1 MASAPSFAAPPSP
14 AGWPCPRC
22 GTLFSGNFCPRC
34 GLPMGA
40 WAARPP
46 PSSMRPVLSV
56 LWTLAIIAFIVFAV
70 TDFAGLAVSPTL
82 IVPGIQGIQSGQT
95 VNSGMD
101 FNGNW
106 TFDSWGTASTPS
118 YQATGGNQGGFLD
131 MTLFGTGARGFW
143 MQPFR
148 VDGSL
153 PYTASVRLD
162 LEIVGGL
169 TSGRLLVSVDS
180 SSSVPDP
187 ATAITVLTCS
197 GPTAWTSTGR
207 LSADA
212 RLASPGLYYLKIA
225 FLVDSASGP
234 VDVGFDNVRLAWT
247 TDAAVVLYVP
257 IPLPYP
263 VIITQDK
270 SLFLSYYGL
279 ITAAIFLIGGYYV
292 VRERKEIWRAFK
304 APIESI
310 GTRLRSRS
318 AWIAV
323 GQVWMAV
330 TFFQVALISLL
341 TLAGIEPTSP
351 INLTPQNA
359 WVLLFELANAGVY
372 EEIIFRLVLIGVP
385 MALGSVVL
393 RIMDV
398 NRGATGNGSGSAGR
412 YIAGAWRYLIGGV
425 LRRDSP
431 KEALVAAWAF
441 LFASSAIFGLAHA
454 PGWGWWKVVPSM
466 VAGLGFGY
474 LFLRHGVGAAI
485 LAHFVNDYAL
495 SLTYE
500 GLGGAGLEAL
510 ISLVFIGLAIAGAGF
525 LIWYAIDAWRH
536 LTGLAARFRPPTRVP
551 TLPPPTPYV
560 APTPPSFAIPP
571 TPFPSPPT
579 AAWSPSPPAA
589 SPGVAFRDPGR
600 IPREYT
606 PSYAPPPYGYP
617 PVRFQCPYCGWVEA
631 RYEAGRFTCTRCGR
645 AA

>member
-1 MASAPSFAAPPSP
+1 
-14 AGWPCPRC
+14 
-22 GTLFSGNFCPRC
+22 
-34 GLPMGA
+34 
-40 WAARPP
+40 
-46 PSSMRPVLSV
+46 
-56 LWTLAIIAFIVFAV
+56 
-70 TDFAGLAVSPTL
+70 
-82 IVPGIQGIQSGQT
+82 
-95 VNSGMD
+95 MD

-118 YQATGGNQGGFLD
+118 YQTTGGNQGGFLD

-148 VDGSL
+148 VAGSL

-187 ATAITVLTCS
+187 ATAITVLTFS

-279 ITAAIFLIGGYYV
+279 ITAAIFLIGGYYAF
-292 VRERKEIWRAFK
+292 RERKEIWRAFK

-372 EEIIFRLVLIGVP
+372 EEIIFRLLLIGLP

-398 NRGATGNGSGSAGR
+398 NRGATGNGPGSAGR
-412 YIAGAWRYLIGGV
+412 YIGG
-425 LRRDSP
+425 
-431 KEALVAAWAF
+431 
-441 LFASSAIFGLAHA
+441 
-454 PGWGWWKVVPSM
+454 GWGDLVRGGPRGDPPQKNLPAGGALPFCRPPLLGVPRT
-466 VAGLGFGY
+466 AGGGALE
-474 LFLRHGVGAAI
+474 VGPRP
-485 LAHFVNDYAL
+485 
-495 SLTYE
+495 
-500 GLGGAGLEAL
+500 GAGLA
-510 ISLVFIGLAIAGAGF
+510 
-525 LIWYAIDAWRH
+525 
-536 LTGLAARFRPPTRVP
+536 
-551 TLPPPTPYV
+551 
-560 APTPPSFAIPP
+560 
-571 TPFPSPPT
+571 
-579 AAWSPSPPAA
+579 
-589 SPGVAFRDPGR
+589 
-600 IPREYT
+600 
-606 PSYAPPPYGYP
+606 
-617 PVRFQCPYCGWVEA
+617 
-631 RYEAGRFTCTRCGR
+631 
-645 AA
+645 